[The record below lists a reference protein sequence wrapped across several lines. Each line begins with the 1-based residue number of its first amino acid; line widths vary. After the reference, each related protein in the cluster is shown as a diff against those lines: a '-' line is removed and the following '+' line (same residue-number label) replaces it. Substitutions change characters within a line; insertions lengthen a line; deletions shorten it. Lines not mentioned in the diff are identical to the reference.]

1 MRIAAMLPKSN
12 TSWWPLSNTLA
23 SVRRSDETGTM
34 PDEPRSLIEQLH
46 ASPWCAVLAITG
58 GGSAAIS
65 ELASVPG
72 ASNTLLEAT
81 VPYAE
86 AALAGYLG
94 FTPESA
100 CSEATA
106 RALAMAAFQR
116 ARKLTGSAE
125 ALMGLGATASLAST
139 RPKRGE
145 HRVHIAW
152 QSASE
157 TGVHSV
163 TLTKGARDRAAE
175 ETLTADFII
184 YTLLTACDFAP
195 PAPQLLSTDLLAT
208 RIATHSEWSPLCGGE
223 SLPIP
228 NTQPQSPLLLPGAFN
243 PPHAGHHEMAAYA
256 TARYGRPV
264 IYELSVT
271 NVDKPPLDF
280 IEIESRLAQLTGQ
293 TVWLTCAPTFV
304 EKARL
309 APGAT
314 FIVGA
319 DTIQRIA
326 DPRYYNGSAT
336 ARDAALAELAAL
348 GARFCVFGRAIGK
361 HFTVADNLELPPQLA
376 ALCDMVP
383 ETDFRVDLSST
394 SLRQERKERG

>member
-1 MRIAAMLPKSN
+1 ML
-12 TSWWPLSNTLA
+12 
-23 SVRRSDETGTM
+23 
-34 PDEPRSLIEQLH
+34 DEPRALIEQLH
-46 ASPWCAVLAITG
+46 ASPWRAVLAITG

-65 ELASVPG
+65 QLASVPG

-86 AALAGYLG
+86 VALAEYLG

-100 CSEATA
+100 CSERTA

-116 ARKLTGSAE
+116 GRKLAGDHE
-125 ALMGLGATASLAST
+125 ALIGLGATASLAST

-152 QSASE
+152 QTLNE
-157 TGVHSV
+157 MGVYSV
-163 TLTKGARDRAAE
+163 ILTKGARERAAE
-175 ETLTADFII
+175 EALTAEFI
-184 YTLLTACDFAP
+184 LHALCTACDLAPFPPATLPSDVLTTCTAKHPEWLPLLAGHSLPCPAAP
-195 PAPQLLSTDLLAT
+195 PALLF
-208 RIATHSEWSPLCGGE
+208 
-223 SLPIP
+223 
-228 NTQPQSPLLLPGAFN
+228 PGAFN

-256 TARYGRPV
+256 AARYGRPV
-264 IYELSVT
+264 TYELSVT
-271 NVDKPPLDF
+271 NVDKPPLDYL
-280 IEIESRLAQLTGQ
+280 EIESRLAQLANRN
-293 TVWLTCAPTFV
+293 VWLTCAPTFV

-326 DPRYYNGSAT
+326 DPRYYHDSEA
-336 ARDAALAELAAL
+336 ARDAAIVELTVL
-348 GARFCVFGRAIGK
+348 GTCFCVFGRVVGE
-361 HFTVADNLELPPQLA
+361 HFTAAEKLNLPPQLA

-394 SLRQERKERG
+394 SLRDQKRERR